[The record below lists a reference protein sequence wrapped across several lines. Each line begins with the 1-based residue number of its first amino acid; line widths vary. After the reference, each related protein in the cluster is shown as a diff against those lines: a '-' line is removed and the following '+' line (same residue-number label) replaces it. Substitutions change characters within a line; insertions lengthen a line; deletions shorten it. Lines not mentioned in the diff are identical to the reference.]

1 MKIYSNNAEIFRHA
15 LIEIGDKDRSEI
27 LICLRLPQINQGL
40 PAHARRRDNERN
52 GWKTGRK
59 TEPRHAPPSFINLA
73 QLSNKGRSCYKISY
87 QASQADKYNFLWGCH
102 HFLFGFILLQCCF
115 FLVRTPT
122 HLLLEA
128 SEGGNLSFLLLLV
141 SPIRIPI
148 LFPCEHHHAQTT

>member
-1 MKIYSNNAEIFRHA
+1 M
-15 LIEIGDKDRSEI
+15 L
-27 LICLRLPQINQGL
+27 LLRLATKAEAKFSSVFAFLKLIKGCQHTLDREIMKETAGKQDGKPSHCMLLHHQ
-40 PAHARRRDNERN
+40 RRPI
-52 GWKTGRK
+52 K
-59 TEPRHAPPSFINLA
+59 
-73 QLSNKGRSCYKISY
+73 SNKGRSCYKISY
-87 QASQADKYNFLWGCH
+87 QASQADKYNFLCGCH

-128 SEGGNLSFLLLLV
+128 SEGENLSFLLLLV